1 MDDGCADTCKVLMA
15 ETPEC
20 FICRDVQ
27 LVDGEQLK
35 RFCDCKNLV
44 AHHGCLLT
52 WGLKREDRMR
62 CRVCNAEKNYQGDD
76 EDNLKLQLS
85 FCKTPPREYQ
95 QQRVAP
101 WQAVVSK
108 WHVWPVVVVVVVL
121 AALVPYTVYCMW
133 TAFNNHPP
141 HTLFN
146 IAAICFGILSEILLL
161 RFLYCHVTNHFQ
173 KAQQASF
180 SLQPRNLEEEQEAGV
195 RGHNHKADA
204 LWQWKSRPVAE
215 KAKQIDSQ

>member
-62 CRVCNAEKNYQGDD
+62 CRVCNA
-76 EDNLKLQLS
+76 
-85 FCKTPPREYQ
+85 EYQ